1 MNKRPLDLWPIG
13 NCQTSALIDREGRM
27 IWACLPR
34 VDGEPI
40 FSALL
45 SDDDYADPQA
55 RGYWAIELEGVTSIT
70 QEYVR
75 NTPILRTRQMDD
87 QGNIVETLDF
97 CPRFKRKGRIYRPVA
112 FVRVVRP
119 VAGSPSIRVRLRPIP
134 AWGRSEEHTSEL
146 QSLMRNSYA

>member
-1 MNKRPLDLWPIG
+1 MVG
-13 NCQTSALIDREGRM
+13 VCM
-27 IWACLPR
+27 PR
-34 VDGEPI
+34 GDGEPI
-40 FSALL
+40 LSALR

-55 RGYWAIELEGVTSIT
+55 RCYWAIELEGVTSIT

-119 VAGSPSIRVRLRPIP
+119 VAGSPRIRVRLRPIT
-134 AWGRSEEHTSEL
+134 AWGQGQPDVRYGSRSAERRLGQECCRKGRSRVSPYHI
-146 QSLMRNSYA
+146 

>member
-1 MNKRPLDLWPIG
+1 MRISDWSSDVCALPI
-13 NCQTSALIDREGRM
+13 SSSLIDREGRM

-97 CPRFKRKGRIYRPVA
+97 CPRFKRKGRIYRPGA
-112 FVRVVRP
+112 FVRGVRP
-119 VAGSPSIRVRLRPIP
+119 
-134 AWGRSEEHTSEL
+134 
-146 QSLMRNSYA
+146 

>member
-1 MNKRPLDLWPIG
+1 
-13 NCQTSALIDREGRM
+13 M

-55 RGYWAIELEGVTSIT
+55 RGYWALALEGVTSIT

-87 QGNIVETLDF
+87 QGNLVETLDF
-97 CPRFKRKGRIYRPVA
+97 CPRFKTKGRVYRPVA
-112 FVRVVRP
+112 FVRVVAP
-119 VAGSPSIRVRLRPIP
+119 VQGLPRLPVRLRPITH
-134 AWGRSEEHTSEL
+134 AKASCRGTEW
-146 QSLMRNSYA
+146 

>member
-1 MNKRPLDLWPIG
+1 MYLWPIG
-13 NCQTSALIDREGRM
+13 NRQIRARIDRWGGM
-27 IWACLPR
+27 VWACLRR
-34 VDGEPI
+34 VDGERS

-45 SDDDYADPQA
+45 SDDVYAEPQA

-97 CPRFKRKGRIYRPVA
+97 CPRFKRDRK
-112 FVRVVRP
+112 
-119 VAGSPSIRVRLRPIP
+119 STRL
-134 AWGRSEEHTSEL
+134 
-146 QSLMRNSYA
+146 NSSH

>member
-1 MNKRPLDLWPIG
+1 MNKRTLDLWPIG

-75 NTPILRTRQMDD
+75 NTPILRTRQM
-87 QGNIVETLDF
+87 
-97 CPRFKRKGRIYRPVA
+97 
-112 FVRVVRP
+112 
-119 VAGSPSIRVRLRPIP
+119 
-134 AWGRSEEHTSEL
+134 RSEEHTSEL
-146 QSLMRNSYA
+146 QSLMRNSYAVFCLKKKKK